1 MRWGGLECFRES
13 GIAGW
18 MMEMM
23 GIIGTEKM
31 IEKFRQQKQEL
42 VKIISQAFYVN
53 TFVFTYIHL

>member
-1 MRWGGLECFRES
+1 
-13 GIAGW
+13 
-18 MMEMM
+18 MEMM